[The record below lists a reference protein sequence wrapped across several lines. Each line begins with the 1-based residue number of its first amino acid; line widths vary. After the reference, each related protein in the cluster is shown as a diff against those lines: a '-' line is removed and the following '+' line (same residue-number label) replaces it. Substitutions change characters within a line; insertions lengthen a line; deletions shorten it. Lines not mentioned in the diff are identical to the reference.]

1 MRVSVLS
8 CAKLA
13 FRPEDLADKKP
24 SKIKRS
30 VAKPAA
36 DKAATTAQEPGIGK
50 IIDAVPLRT
59 LSPIDTLT
67 QILGTQQPDRTPPA
81 EAPKEKEVG
90 KP

>member
-1 MRVSVLS
+1 MT
-8 CAKLA
+8 
-13 FRPEDLADKKP
+13 DKRESGNLVKEP
-24 SKIKRS
+24 
-30 VAKPAA
+30 P
-36 DKAATTAQEPGIGK
+36 QEPGIGK

-59 LSPIDTLT
+59 LSPIDTLI